1 MLVVETLRIE
11 TAVLL
16 NEVARMTFDS
26 GGGQVAQAAEAA
38 GKQRGVASY
47 LALLEHV
54 INVVVDQQGTL
65 ASRVVDVINYY
76 FEVGHKLFCQTWT
89 EVARWMCSIHHA
101 FYMYP
106 LEVT

>member
-1 MLVVETLRIE
+1 MYRFFMLVVETLRIE

-26 GGGQVAQAAEAA
+26 GGGQAAQAAEAA

-65 ASRVVDVINYY
+65 ASS
-76 FEVGHKLFCQTWT
+76 C
-89 EVARWMCSIHHA
+89 C
-101 FYMYP
+101 
-106 LEVT
+106 

>member
-1 MLVVETLRIE
+1 MLVVEILRIE

-26 GGGQVAQAAEAA
+26 GGGQAAQTTEAV

-65 ASRVVDVINYY
+65 ASSC
-76 FEVGHKLFCQTWT
+76 F
-89 EVARWMCSIHHA
+89 
-101 FYMYP
+101 
-106 LEVT
+106 

>member
-38 GKQRGVASY
+38 SKQRGVASY

-65 ASRVVDVINYY
+65 ASS
-76 FEVGHKLFCQTWT
+76 C
-89 EVARWMCSIHHA
+89 C
-101 FYMYP
+101 
-106 LEVT
+106 